1 MVKNLLKA
9 GFEVTAYDILP
20 AAVQEM
26 AEAGA
31 IAGTSPKQ
39 AAQGKDVVITM
50 VPSGPIVRSLLEGE
64 DGVLAGIPEGAVI
77 VDMSSVT
84 AIESQEFAKL
94 AESKGCHFLDAP
106 VSGGEPGAVAGTL
119 AIMIGGKQEV
129 VDKVHDVFEAMG
141 SSITLIGPNGSGSI
155 AKLANQVIVNLNIA
169 AVSEAL
175 ILATKAGADPKKCMK
190 PFAAVWPAVP
200 FLMPKLR

>member
-1 MVKNLLKA
+1 MKKIGFIGLGIMGKPMVKNLLKA

-84 AIESQEFAKL
+84 AIESQFSFDPSRRE
-94 AESKGCHFLDAP
+94 
-106 VSGGEPGAVAGTL
+106 GTGNFCRFTRKEYPYSYL
-119 AIMIGGKQEV
+119 GQ
-129 VDKVHDVFEAMG
+129 
-141 SSITLIGPNGSGSI
+141 SITLSGRCFAEYGDSYGSFLRQD
-155 AKLANQVIVNLNIA
+155 AKGKRRLQEISTRKF
-169 AVSEAL
+169 SEAL
-175 ILATKAGADPKKCMK
+175 SRCSP
-190 PFAAVWPAVP
+190 WNWYPA
-200 FLMPKLR
+200 RN

>member
-1 MVKNLLKA
+1 MKKIGFIGLGIMGKPMVKNLLKA

-84 AIESQEFAKL
+84 Y
-94 AESKGCHFLDAP
+94 
-106 VSGGEPGAVAGTL
+106 
-119 AIMIGGKQEV
+119 
-129 VDKVHDVFEAMG
+129 
-141 SSITLIGPNGSGSI
+141 
-155 AKLANQVIVNLNIA
+155 
-169 AVSEAL
+169 
-175 ILATKAGADPKKCMK
+175 
-190 PFAAVWPAVP
+190 
-200 FLMPKLR
+200 